1 MENFNE
7 NIIKQKMDKAIIAFQ
22 NDLNGIRAGRAS
34 INMLDTIRVETYGA
48 KVPLNQVGN
57 ISVPEARLLIVSVW
71 DANNV

>member
-34 INMLDTIRVETYGA
+34 INMLIQLELRHMEIKFHLTKLET
-48 KVPLNQVGN
+48 
-57 ISVPEARLLIVSVW
+57 
-71 DANNV
+71 